1 MFCLIEGCQNGN
13 ECTQARDSF
22 THFDDPYSIHQRYL
36 PGYMQWKIEPPY
48 INGSIFLAFK
58 VDRCYFVLASLVPV
72 LSSFELI
79 DITQGVLFLHTTSI
93 LHVMFILN
101 ARKYSL
107 NLSKTIKKFGFVEW
121 WIAYLL
127 LIDSE
132 IKQAICFCYLCG
144 FFGQ

>member
-1 MFCLIEGCQNGN
+1 MPKWKWMYASKRQFYPL
-13 ECTQARDSF
+13 RRPLFDSS
-22 THFDDPYSIHQRYL
+22 TLLTGIYAV
-36 PGYMQWKIEPPY
+36 E
-48 INGSIFLAFK
+48 
-58 VDRCYFVLASLVPV
+58 DRTPLYKRKHISCIQGTVNDCYFVLASLVPV

-132 IKQAICFCYLCG
+132 IKQAIYFCYICG